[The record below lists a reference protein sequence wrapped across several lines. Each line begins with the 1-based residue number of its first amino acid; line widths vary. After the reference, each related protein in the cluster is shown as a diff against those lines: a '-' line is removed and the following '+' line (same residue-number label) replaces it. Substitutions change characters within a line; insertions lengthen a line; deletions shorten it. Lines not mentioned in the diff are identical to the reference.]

1 MKRLL
6 LILIGLGVLALFFF
20 TGKTGSGE
28 LTIYS
33 GRSQA
38 LVSPVI
44 ERFEQETGIS
54 VQVKYGGTTQ
64 LAVALMEE
72 GRRTPADIF
81 WAQDAGALG
90 AVKAAG
96 LLQTLPESL
105 LEDVS
110 DMYKSS
116 TGEWI
121 ATSGRSRVLVWNPQ
135 RVNADD
141 LPESVFDLGDKKWSG
156 RIAWAPANGS
166 FQSFVSAM
174 IYIHGIETTREWLI
188 SIRDNA
194 AKNYANNN
202 AILQGV
208 AAGEAD
214 LGLTNQY
221 YLYRSRAGDPRFPL
235 ENHFFR
241 NGDVGNMINVAGV
254 AVTASSANKD
264 LAVQFIEFLLSDEIQ
279 QWFAN
284 ETFEYPISD
293 RKRSADERLVE
304 TLEEL
309 TEVSP
314 QLNLEA
320 LSNLEDTLR
329 LLREVGLL

>member
-6 LILIGLGVLALFFF
+6 LIFIGVALLAIILFP
-20 TGKTGSGE
+20 GRSGGDE

-33 GRSQA
+33 GRSKA
-38 LVSPVI
+38 LVEPVI
-44 ERFEQETGIS
+44 EQFEQQTGIR

-72 GRRTPADIF
+72 GSRSPADLF

-90 AVKAAG
+90 AVSAAG
-96 LLQTLPESL
+96 LLQTLPEQL
-105 LEDVS
+105 LQGIS
-110 DMYKSS
+110 DMYKSTS
-116 TGEWI
+116 GEWI
-121 ATSGRSRVLVWNPQ
+121 ATSGRSRVLVWNPGK
-135 RVNADD
+135 VTAEE
-141 LPESVFDLGDKKWSG
+141 LPGSVFDLGGDKWRG

-174 IYIHGIETTREWLI
+174 IHLHGLDATREWLI
-188 SIRDNA
+188 SVRNNGAI
-194 AKNYANNN
+194 NYANNN

-214 LGLTNQY
+214 IGLTNQY

-235 ENHFFR
+235 ENHFFTS
-241 NGDVGNMINVAGV
+241 GDVGNMINVAGV
-254 AVTASSANKD
+254 AITAASEKKD
-264 LAVQFIEFLLSDEIQ
+264 VAVQFIEFLLSDEIQ

-284 ETFEYPISD
+284 ETFEYPVSLRKQTSD
-293 RKRSADERLVE
+293 EILVE

-309 TEVSP
+309 TTVSP
-314 QLNLEA
+314 QVDLEA
-320 LSNLEDTLR
+320 LANLEDTLR